1 MSQSSLAAARKRR
14 APISTTANVNPA
26 ALASPSPAYGPP
38 GARQMDGPQNP
49 MAGNAGQGLTLPQVI
64 TLVDRR
70 LTNLETQMK
79 GVLENPAPTS
89 NNALSELPEIP
100 SNLKEVLDEFNER
113 FEILA
118 DELSNLKNIVLN
130 LQSYTM
136 DVNKTLL
143 QERIRI
149 LGEDTPA
156 VAVSE
161 ETTDANNNETEISEY
176 A

>member
-1 MSQSSLAAARKRR
+1 
-14 APISTTANVNPA
+14 VNPA
-26 ALASPSPAYGPP
+26 SLSAPNP
-38 GARQMDGPQNP
+38 GMRQMDSSQTPYNP
-49 MAGNAGQGLTLPQVI
+49 MAGNSGQGLTLPQVI
-64 TLVDRR
+64 LLVDKR

-79 GVLENPAPTS
+79 GVIENPVSASAS
-89 NNALSELPEIP
+89 NTELPEIP
-100 SNLKEVLDEFNER
+100 SNLKEVLDEFNDR

-118 DELSNLKNIVLN
+118 EELSNLKNIVLN

-149 LGEDTPA
+149 LGEDTSAEP
-156 VAVSE
+156 VSISE
-161 ETTDANNNETEISEY
+161 ETENATIELAEH

>member
-1 MSQSSLAAARKRR
+1 MSQSSLASARKRR

-26 ALASPSPAYGPP
+26 SLSAPNP
-38 GARQMDGPQNP
+38 GMRQMDSSQTPYNP
-49 MAGNAGQGLTLPQVI
+49 MAGNSGQGLTLPQVI
-64 TLVDRR
+64 LLVDKR

-79 GVLENPAPTS
+79 GVIENPVSASAS
-89 NNALSELPEIP
+89 NTELPEIP
-100 SNLKEVLDEFNER
+100 SNLKEVLDEFNDR

-118 DELSNLKNIVLN
+118 EELSNLKNIVLN

-149 LGEDTPA
+149 LGEDTSAEP
-156 VAVSE
+156 VSISE
-161 ETTDANNNETEISEY
+161 ETENATIELAEH

>member
-14 APISTTANVNPA
+14 APISTTANTNPA
-26 ALASPSPAYGPP
+26 ALVPPSPAYGNP
-38 GARQMDGPQNP
+38 GMRQMDGPQNP

-79 GVLENPAPTS
+79 GVLENPAPVH
-89 NNALSELPEIP
+89 NALAELPEIP

-118 DELSNLKNIVLN
+118 DELANLKNIVLN

-149 LGEDTPA
+149 LGEDTSTEP
-156 VAVSE
+156 VSVSE
-161 ETTDANNNETEISEY
+161 ETENATIELADHV
-176 A
+176 